1 MIIDLSHLSYS
12 VGHYVKWILIAV
24 RWSDVLAGER
34 TIASDEAIVADIDI
48 NGELTAVSGL
58 SLLTN

>member
-12 VGHYVKWILIAV
+12 VGHYVNRISIAV
-24 RWSDVLAGER
+24 RWSDVLVGER
-34 TIASDEAIVADIDI
+34 TIASDEAIVADI

>member
-34 TIASDEAIVADIDI
+34 TIASDEAIVADI